1 MPEFSVRRPY
11 VVLVAVLALCVLGIT
26 GFTRMTTD
34 FLPEMN
40 LPYMVIVTSDPGA
53 SPQKVESEITNPVE
67 DGVSTLPGIKNVTS
81 TSAGNVSQVMLEF
94 ETDTNMDSAMVKV
107 TSAVNQLELPDGAG
121 KPSVMEVSMDMM
133 PVLYVSV
140 DKEGLEGGELSR
152 YIEDNVVP
160 DIKRQDGVAS
170 VQTEGMVQDS
180 VQVKL
185 NQKKIDAVN
194 KRIRAAAL
202 SKLQEAKEK
211 LDRGQAQLN
220 EAKTTLQK
228 QKDSLSRQQKK
239 SAGEMAKFT
248 RTMNTLLAAKAAQQ
262 SQVTSLSAY
271 TAALNAEKALYT
283 QNDPSSS
290 RIGEIETELRNL
302 RTKSAAAQAA
312 ADKSN
317 EQIDKALKNYNK
329 VEAGKITAAAAFGGA
344 SAQIAIAEASL
355 NDSQKELEQG
365 YANYRSGRKKALANA
380 NANQL
385 LSLDTLSK
393 LITAEN
399 FSMPAGYVT
408 GGNRQYLVRI
418 DEEAKS
424 AGAVGDMVLTSID
437 GVGDIT
443 VDSVADVKIEDN
455 GSETY
460 ARVNGRDAA
469 VLAVYKASAAGT
481 SAVSDNVNAAFD
493 QMQKEQKG
501 LEVTTLMD
509 QGEYINVI
517 ISSVF
522 SNLIWGA
529 ILAFL
534 VLLLFLRDLR
544 PTLVV
549 AVSIPL
555 SVLFTILLMYFSD
568 ISMNIISMS
577 GLALGIG
584 MLVDNSIVVMENIY
598 RLRNQGVSAAQAAVQ
613 GAGQV
618 AGAIASSTLTTICVF
633 LPVLFTNGL
642 TRELVQDMCLTI
654 TFSLLASLAVALT
667 VVPSISATL
676 MRNVKPKEHR
686 LLERLMVRYE
696 RALRFCLRKKWVPVL
711 LAVVLL
717 GVCAARVASTGVV
730 IIPEMSGTQIS
741 VAVEGDPEDDLEDN
755 FKVMDQASRQ
765 IREIDGVKTVGAMQS
780 ATLSMGMMDSSSRN
794 FTTLVLLRDDAADQN
809 RKIGRKIENILDG
822 LNVKSYTVSTEAM
835 SSSSLT
841 GSGLQVDIYG
851 DSNEKILNIS
861 DDIMS
866 MVKKEKGFENVV
878 NGQEA
883 ADPEIVL
890 NIDKAKAMRRGLT
903 VAQIYQ
909 ALAEKLKGS
918 RTATQIQIN
927 GDQIDVNLK
936 DSRRQ
941 LTKKNLLDF
950 RISGTTTGADGT
962 QTTKKYRLGDF
973 ATFKV
978 QDGIASIG
986 HDNGSRMISV
996 KADTKD
1002 GYNTTL
1008 LSRKL
1013 EKKLSAYHV
1022 PAGYEVK
1029 LAGETESVNKMLRDM
1044 GLMMLVALILIYL
1057 IMVAQFANFL
1067 SPFIVMFTIPL
1078 AFTGGFLAL
1087 MITGEELSM
1096 ISLMGFLILS
1106 GVVVNNGI
1114 VFIDYANQMRKAGM
1128 DRVEA
1133 LVKTGRDR
1141 MRPIMMTALTTI
1153 LAMSV
1158 MALSHDEGAEM
1169 GRGMA
1174 IVTIGGLLYATL
1186 MTLFIVPVLYD
1197 AFYHKR
1203 NRRRPGALRRKFFR
1217 RKTSQA

>member
-1 MPEFSVRRPY
+1 MKYIGMPMGMWLLFHRSFREEMVGVLGFSESAATETEKKALPKYKAIISGLPEFEKADRFKMNIVNC
-11 VVLVAVLALCVLGIT
+11 AMLAAFYLNMEHKPTLEQMTEYYAKAMMIGPMRAFC
-26 GFTRMTTD
+26 RM
-34 FLPEMN
+34 
-40 LPYMVIVTSDPGA
+40 
-53 SPQKVESEITNPVE
+53 
-67 DGVSTLPGIKNVTS
+67 
-81 TSAGNVSQVMLEF
+81 
-94 ETDTNMDSAMVKV
+94 
-107 TSAVNQLELPDGAG
+107 AG
-121 KPSVMEVSMDMM
+121 KKKFSKKD
-133 PVLYVSV
+133 V
-140 DKEGLEGGELSR
+140 D
-152 YIEDNVVP
+152 
-160 DIKRQDGVAS
+160 
-170 VQTEGMVQDS
+170 GM
-180 VQVKL
+180 
-185 NQKKIDAVN
+185 
-194 KRIRAAAL
+194 
-202 SKLQEAKEK
+202 
-211 LDRGQAQLN
+211 
-220 EAKTTLQK
+220 
-228 QKDSLSRQQKK
+228 
-239 SAGEMAKFT
+239 
-248 RTMNTLLAAKAAQQ
+248 KA
-262 SQVTSLSAY
+262 
-271 TAALNAEKALYT
+271 TAALNAEKAMYT

-344 SAQIAIAEASL
+344 SAQIAVAEASL

-399 FSMPAGYVT
+399 FSMPAGYIT

-493 QMQKEQKG
+493 RMQKEQKG

-618 AGAIASSTLTTICVF
+618 AGAIAASTLTTICVF

-667 VVPSISATL
+667 VVPSVSATL

-730 IIPEMSGTQIS
+730 IIPEMSGT
-741 VAVEGDPEDDLEDN
+741 PCP
-755 FKVMDQASRQ
+755 QAHTRPA
-765 IREIDGVKTVGAMQS
+765 RS
-780 ATLSMGMMDSSSRN
+780 AFHS
-794 FTTLVLLRDDAADQN
+794 
-809 RKIGRKIENILDG
+809 
-822 LNVKSYTVSTEAM
+822 
-835 SSSSLT
+835 
-841 GSGLQVDIYG
+841 
-851 DSNEKILNIS
+851 
-861 DDIMS
+861 
-866 MVKKEKGFENVV
+866 
-878 NGQEA
+878 
-883 ADPEIVL
+883 
-890 NIDKAKAMRRGLT
+890 
-903 VAQIYQ
+903 
-909 ALAEKLKGS
+909 
-918 RTATQIQIN
+918 
-927 GDQIDVNLK
+927 
-936 DSRRQ
+936 
-941 LTKKNLLDF
+941 
-950 RISGTTTGADGT
+950 
-962 QTTKKYRLGDF
+962 
-973 ATFKV
+973 
-978 QDGIASIG
+978 
-986 HDNGSRMISV
+986 
-996 KADTKD
+996 
-1002 GYNTTL
+1002 
-1008 LSRKL
+1008 
-1013 EKKLSAYHV
+1013 
-1022 PAGYEVK
+1022 
-1029 LAGETESVNKMLRDM
+1029 
-1044 GLMMLVALILIYL
+1044 
-1057 IMVAQFANFL
+1057 
-1067 SPFIVMFTIPL
+1067 
-1078 AFTGGFLAL
+1078 
-1087 MITGEELSM
+1087 
-1096 ISLMGFLILS
+1096 
-1106 GVVVNNGI
+1106 
-1114 VFIDYANQMRKAGM
+1114 
-1128 DRVEA
+1128 
-1133 LVKTGRDR
+1133 
-1141 MRPIMMTALTTI
+1141 
-1153 LAMSV
+1153 
-1158 MALSHDEGAEM
+1158 
-1169 GRGMA
+1169 
-1174 IVTIGGLLYATL
+1174 
-1186 MTLFIVPVLYD
+1186 
-1197 AFYHKR
+1197 
-1203 NRRRPGALRRKFFR
+1203 ALRPQEDR
-1217 RKTSQA
+1217 RTRSPASYPA